1 MEKESNIGLGA
12 ESLELGFS
20 FFGLQNLLDSIMTSA
35 IVRVFAWLVC
45 VLLAIVF
52 GVMFII
58 GSADLLKSKKAAG
71 SAVTIENQIEG

>member
-1 MEKESNIGLGA
+1 MSTRQKESNIGLGV

-35 IVRVFAWLVC
+35 IARVFAWLVC

-52 GVMFII
+52 GIMFII
-58 GSADLLKSKKAAG
+58 GSADLLKSKK
-71 SAVTIENQIEG
+71 VLETL